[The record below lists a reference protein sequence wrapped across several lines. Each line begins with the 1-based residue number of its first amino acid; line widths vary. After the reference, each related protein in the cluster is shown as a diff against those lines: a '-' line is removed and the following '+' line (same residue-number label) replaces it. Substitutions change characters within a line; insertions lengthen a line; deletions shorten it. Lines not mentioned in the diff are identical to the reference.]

1 MEWLA
6 RMNLA
11 LDYIE
16 DNLCGNID
24 FGKLEKVACCSAHTF
39 FKMFSYVADVPFSEY
54 VRRRRLTLA
63 ALELQEGN
71 VKVIDLAMK
80 YGYESPVSFAR
91 AFQLLHGVT
100 PTQAKKIGVT
110 LKAYP
115 RISFQ
120 VSITGKER
128 MDYRIEKKDA
138 FQVFGIEGIFRTG
151 EGGEHPGCMGEQHP
165 YGAASPRTPADLW
178 ENSHASGAI
187 IKLGADAGKLPAF
200 VPQNLD
206 SVHAIC
212 SYKDVAPGEFPYMI
226 CAFKGD
232 DSQTQGYTVL
242 DVPAHTWAVF
252 PSGQYKWEDFDT
264 VIESLYKRFFA
275 EWLPTSQYEQVGGL
289 DLELY
294 GGDEEFGYFE
304 LWFAVKKR
312 RKTI

>member
-6 RMNLA
+6 RMNA
-11 LDYIE
+11 TLDYVE
-16 DNLCGNID
+16 DNLCSEID
-24 FGKLEKVACCSAHTF
+24 FGTLEKIACCSAHTF
-39 FKMFSYVADVPFSEY
+39 FKMFSYVADVSFSEY

-63 ALELQEGN
+63 ALELQKGN
-71 VKVIDLAMK
+71 VKVIDLAIK

-91 AFQLLHGVT
+91 AFQVLHGVT
-100 PTQAKKIGVT
+100 PTQAKKVGIT
-110 LKAYP
+110 LTAYP

-120 VSITGKER
+120 VSIAGKEP

-138 FQVFGIEGIFRTG
+138 FQVFGIEGLFRTDERG
-151 EGGEHPGCMGEQHP
+151 NTPEQNP
-165 YGAASPRTPADLW
+165 QSMTSLRTPADLW
-178 ENSHASGAI
+178 KDCHASGAI
-187 IKLGADAGKLPAF
+187 IKLDTDAGKLPAF

-206 SVHAIC
+206 RVHAIC

-226 CAFKGD
+226 CAFKGE
-232 DSQTQGYTVL
+232 DSQTQGYKVL

-252 PSGQYKWEDFDT
+252 PSGKFKWDDFDM
-264 VIESLYKRFFA
+264 VIGSLYKRFFG

-304 LWFAVKKR
+304 LWFAVKKL
-312 RKTI
+312 

>member
-6 RMNLA
+6 RMNA
-11 LDYIE
+11 TLDYIE
-16 DNLCGNID
+16 DNLCGDID

-54 VRRRRLTLA
+54 VRKRRLTLA
-63 ALELQEGN
+63 ALELQKGN

-91 AFQLLHGVT
+91 AFQILHGVT
-100 PTQAKKIGVT
+100 PTQAKKAGIT

-138 FQVFGIEGIFRTG
+138 FQVFGIEGIFRTD
-151 EGGEHPGCMGEQHP
+151 ESGEH
-165 YGAASPRTPADLW
+165 PRTPANLW
-178 ENSHASGAI
+178 EDSHASGAI
-187 IKLGADAGKLPAF
+187 IKLDADAGMLPAF

-212 SYKDVAPGEFPYMI
+212 SYKDVAPGKFPYMI

-242 DVPAHTWAVF
+242 EVPAHTWAVF
-252 PSGQYKWEDFDT
+252 PSGKYKWEDFDT
-264 VIESLYKRFFA
+264 IIESLYKRFFT

-304 LWFAVKKR
+304 LWFAVK
-312 RKTI
+312 TVA